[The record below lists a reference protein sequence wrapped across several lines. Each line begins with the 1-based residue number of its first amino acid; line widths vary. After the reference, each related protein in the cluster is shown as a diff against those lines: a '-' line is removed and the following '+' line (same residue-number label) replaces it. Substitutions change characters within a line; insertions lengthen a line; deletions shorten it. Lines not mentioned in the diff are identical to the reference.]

1 MAIIN
6 LQAMLNIDETD
17 KVIELLQQNEWDES
31 VTKSD

>member
-1 MAIIN
+1 MAISN